1 MPTNYYYYTDVYDRK
16 FDSQFDSVRGYMVLY
31 QQPNTQLADACVY
44 GVVYSEMNR
53 FSKRCSEEEDFVKA
67 VTRMTT
73 TMIRMGYN
81 KGKIKSKVQ
90 RFAKEVPQLFFRN
103 GAREWSRR
111 ICKATDEAAKVAR
124 EREKGREE
132 Q

>member
-1 MPTNYYYYTDVYDRK
+1 
-16 FDSQFDSVRGYMVLY
+16 
-31 QQPNTQLADACVY
+31 
-44 GVVYSEMNR
+44 
-53 FSKRCSEEEDFVKA
+53 
-67 VTRMTT
+67 
-73 TMIRMGYN
+73 MIRMGYN

-103 GAREWSRR
+103 GAREWRRR

-124 EREKGREE
+124 EREKEREE